1 MHLGNSSHKL
11 NGRRIY
17 GAQEPILS
25 AIPPTPAVDIS
36 PQARELHFSS
46 IVVDTHVD
54 TTQRLIYD
62 KGFDFGARNA
72 DGSVDIPRLR
82 EGGIGA
88 VFFAVWTPGTVTGNA
103 AVERAAA
110 QIDAIHRLIPAH
122 PHDLSLA
129 KSVDDIRAAH
139 AEGRIA
145 LLIAIEGGHL
155 INRSLRVLRK
165 YHQFGARY
173 MTLTH
178 SLNVEWADSSTDR
191 PAHNGL
197 TEFGREVIVEMNQ
210 LGMMVDVSHV
220 SDKTFADVLEISAAP
235 VIATHSSCRALCDS
249 PRNLTDAMIRALAAK
264 RGVVQINFH
273 MGFLG
278 GAFREAYKANPRFEA
293 EIDSSVTQLCGDN
306 LACQMREA
314 SRLTR
319 ELVAEEKLPRVDWTE
334 ILDHIDHVVQ
344 LVGPDYAG
352 LGSDFDGANMPFG
365 MEDASQF
372 PKITDGLLKRGY
384 SDAAIRKILGGNVL
398 RLMQDVETIAHN
410 MEA

>member
-1 MHLGNSSHKL
+1 
-11 NGRRIY
+11 
-17 GAQEPILS
+17 
-25 AIPPTPAVDIS
+25 
-36 PQARELHFSS
+36 
-46 IVVDTHVD
+46 VVDTHVD

-62 KGFDFGARNA
+62 KSFDFGARNV

-88 VFFAVWTPGTVTGNA
+88 VFFAVWTPGSVTGNA
-103 AVERAAA
+103 AVERAVA
-110 QIDAIHRLIPAH
+110 QIDAIHRLVPAH
-122 PHDLSLA
+122 PQDLSLA

-145 LLIAIEGGHL
+145 VLIAIEGGHL
-155 INRSLRVLRK
+155 INRSLHLLRK

-178 SLNVEWADSSTDR
+178 SLNVEWADSSTDEPR
-191 PAHNGL
+191 HNGL
-197 TEFGREVIVEMNQ
+197 TEFGREVIVEMNR

-220 SDKTFADVLEISAAP
+220 SDKTFADVLEVSTAP
-235 VIATHSSCRALCDS
+235 VIATHSSCRTRCDS
-249 PRNLTDAMIRALAAK
+249 PRNLTDAMIRSLAAK
-264 RGVVQINFH
+264 RGLVQINFH

-278 GAFREAYKANPRFEA
+278 GAFREAYKANPHFET
-293 EIDSSVTQLCGDN
+293 EIDSTVTHLCGDN

-319 ELVAEEKLPRVDWTE
+319 EIIAQGKLPRVDWTE

-352 LGSDFDGANMPFG
+352 LGSDFDGANMPYG

-384 SDAAIRKILGGNVL
+384 SDADICKILGGNVL

>member
-1 MHLGNSSHKL
+1 MGAPVC
-11 NGRRIY
+11 

-25 AIPPTPAVDIS
+25 AIPPTPVVDIS

-46 IVVDTHVD
+46 LVVDTHVD

-62 KGFDFGARNA
+62 QDFDFGARNP

-88 VFFAVWTPGTVTGNA
+88 VFFAVWTPGSVTGNA

-122 PHDLSLA
+122 PKDLSLA

-145 LLIAIEGGHL
+145 ILIAIEGGHL
-155 INRSLRVLRK
+155 INHSLRVLRK

-178 SLNVEWADSSTDR
+178 SLNVEWADSSTDQL
-191 PAHNGL
+191 AHNGL

-220 SDKTFADVLEISAAP
+220 SDKTFADVLEISTAP
-235 VIATHSSCRALCDS
+235 VIATHSSCRARCDS

-264 RGVVQINFH
+264 RGLIQINFH

-278 GAFREAYKANPRFEA
+278 GAFREAYKANP
-293 EIDSSVTQLCGDN
+293 SS
-306 LACQMREA
+306 RRRSIPA
-314 SRLTR
+314 SPNS
-319 ELVAEEKLPRVDWTE
+319 A
-334 ILDHIDHVVQ
+334 
-344 LVGPDYAG
+344 
-352 LGSDFDGANMPFG
+352 
-365 MEDASQF
+365 
-372 PKITDGLLKRGY
+372 
-384 SDAAIRKILGGNVL
+384 
-398 RLMQDVETIAHN
+398 ETISPARCAKPRALRAN
-410 MEA
+410 SSPKENFPASTGPKFSTTSITWFSSSAPIMPVSAPISTAPTCPSAWRTPRNFRKSPMVC